1 VTGDARG
8 VALITG
14 AAGAIGGEV
23 ARGLAA
29 QGMHVLIAD
38 RHGADAV
45 AGGLREGGLAAQAV
59 ELDVTSSE
67 GWEGMA
73 RMVRDEH
80 GRLDVLVNAAGIE
93 GTTGR
98 LWEQSPENFELV
110 MRVNATGTFLAMRSL
125 LPIMCEA
132 KGGAVVNISSTAG
145 VLGLP
150 GMAPYVASKHAVIG
164 LTRAAAIEVAGVGV
178 RVNVVCP
185 GPTTGRMMHQIE
197 RGARPDDP
205 ARAGAAYRAAIP
217 LRRYAD
223 PVEVAATVL
232 HLVSK
237 GSSYITGAVV
247 MVDGGMSAL

>member
-1 VTGDARG
+1 MTDDAPG
-8 VALITG
+8 VALVTG

-23 ARGLAA
+23 ARGLAV
-29 QGMHVLIAD
+29 QGALVLVAD
-38 RHGADAV
+38 RRGADAV
-45 AGGLREGGLAAQAV
+45 AAGLRDGGLAAKAV
-59 ELDVTSSE
+59 ELDVTSAE
-67 GWEGMA
+67 GWEATAQML
-73 RMVRDEH
+73 RDEH

-93 GTTGR
+93 GTSGR

-110 MRVNATGTFLAMRSL
+110 MQVNATGTFLAMRSL
-125 LPIMCEA
+125 LPIMREA
-132 KGGAVVNISSTAG
+132 KRGAVVNISSTAG

-164 LTRAAAIEVAGVGV
+164 LTRAAAVEVAGDGV

-185 GPTTGRMMHQIE
+185 GPTTGRMMDQIE
-197 RGARPDDP
+197 RGARPDNPD
-205 ARAGAAYRAAIP
+205 RAGAAYRAAIP

-232 HLVSK
+232 HLASK
-237 GSSYITGAVV
+237 GAAYVTGAVV